1 LTVEFLSGGSGVKV
15 GMQNYVGLEL
25 GVLSLGVLCFV
36 GLWRDLKA
44 KKG

>member
-1 LTVEFLSGGSGVKV
+1 ML
-15 GMQNYVGLEL
+15 NYVGLEL
-25 GVLSLGVLCFV
+25 AVVGIGALCFI